1 YSNQFIVVSD
11 DKRPWLK
18 NMKSDNSQTQ
28 SSDIRDGIQKTKNQN
43 DLQKQKDN
51 LEISPVNDKKP
62 NIQLEQWKE
71 SRKTKDEEIK
81 KQQKQQW
88 GQNVKSNSNNDQ
100 LRKSNNVGSSIPY
113 QRPRVLTEQ
122 TIMKPANSIEE
133 KDFQIRSIKETFLQQ
148 IEEKDNK
155 LKQIQKQSQRE
166 HDKGAQLRV
175 QLARKEQQDAEIDR
189 EIRLLTLRLSGLVNE
204 TNRNTKGINNTQVGQ
219 FDQKNDEDYDGLV
232 RSRNLKPIKFYNKQQ
247 QVIIDDEEDDDEKDE
262 DEQESNKEKK
272 QIKKQIQQNNNEQM
286 KKISNDS
293 DDEDE
298 DINDDDEVD
307 DD

>member
-1 YSNQFIVVSD
+1 MINQ
-11 DKRPWLK
+11 
-18 NMKSDNSQTQ
+18 
-28 SSDIRDGIQKTKNQN
+28 
-43 DLQKQKDN
+43 
-51 LEISPVNDKKP
+51 E
-62 NIQLEQWKE
+62 
-71 SRKTKDEEIK
+71 
-81 KQQKQQW
+81 
-88 GQNVKSNSNNDQ
+88 
-100 LRKSNNVGSSIPY
+100 KSNNVGSSIPY
-113 QRPRVLTEQ
+113 QRPRIPTEQ
-122 TIMKPANSIEE
+122 KIMKPANSIEE
-133 KDFQIRSIKETFLQQ
+133 KDFQIRSMKETFLQQ

-155 LKQIQKQSQRE
+155 LKQIQKLSQRE

-189 EIRLLTLRLSGLVNE
+189 EIKLLTLRLSGLVNE

-247 QVIIDDEEDDDEKDE
+247 QVIIDDEEDDE
-262 DEQESNKEKK
+262 DLAEESNKKKK
-272 QIKKQIQQNNNEQM
+272 QIKKQIQQINNEQM

-298 DINDDDEVD
+298 DINDDDDEID